1 MEVELVY
8 LVYLMSVVL
17 GVCGDHRHD
26 QIPTVTKAVPKHFR
40 ICLERV
46 LNLNITDISELQ
58 DQKIQELHKCFSRD
72 EGPCNSS
79 PSPLP
84 QPTTTPGVSELPRVT
99 LGIILVCMAALIA
112 MLIGILSTVCFFTCC
127 KRKTR
132 QERVEDNCQ
141 L

>member
-1 MEVELVY
+1 MRVDLIY
-8 LVYLMSVVL
+8 LVYLMSLVL

-26 QIPTVTKAVPKHFR
+26 QIPAVTKVVPKHFR
-40 ICLERV
+40 VCLERV
-46 LNLNITDISELQ
+46 LSFNITDISELQ
-58 DQKIQELHKCFSRD
+58 DQQLQELHKCFSRV

-79 PSPLP
+79 PSP

-99 LGIILVCMAALIA
+99 LGIILVCMAAVIA
-112 MLIGILSTVCFFTCC
+112 LLIGVLSTVCFFTCC
-127 KRKTR
+127 KKKTR